1 MSNLSGNLS
10 GQSAIVTGASSG
22 MGRATALTLA
32 AAGAKVLAVARR
44 EAELKSLQQES
55 AAAGHEISILVAD
68 VSKKEDDEAMVKACL
83 EQFGKVDIAV
93 NAAGIN
99 LPDRLLEVLT
109 DENWHKLLD
118 INLTG
123 AYYLT
128 RALLGPMEAQ
138 GGGLIVHVGSISGR
152 WGDFSGVAYQAS
164 KHGLMGLSYGTM
176 MERREKGIRVSVS
189 CLASRTHRCC
199 RSARCLPPGEAG
211 QGDEAPGH
219 RGRGPVPG
227 LPARPHLRARADPDA
242 GHAPG
247 RRQQRSIETTVVATA
262 EALGLRGSG
271 DQRKKKKKIRKN

>member
-10 GQSAIVTGASSG
+10 GKSAIVTGASSG

-32 AAGAKVLAVARR
+32 AAGAKVLGVARR
-44 EAELKSLQQES
+44 EAELKSLQEEA
-55 AAAGHEISILVAD
+55 AAAGHEISILVGD
-68 VSKKEDDEAMVKACL
+68 VSKREDDEAMVKACL

-109 DENWHKLLD
+109 DENWHNLLN

-128 RALLGPMEAQ
+128 RALLEPMEAQ
-138 GGGLIVHVGSISGR
+138 GGGLIVHVGSVSGR

-176 MERREKGIRVSVS
+176 MERREKGIRVSVIM
-189 CLASRTHRCC
+189 
-199 RSARCLPPGEAG
+199 PGLCETPLL
-211 QGDEAPGH
+211 QK
-219 RGRGPVPG
+219 RPVPPSQEKLDKAMKPQDIADAALFLAC
-227 LPARPHLRARADPDA
+227 LPARTYVPELILM
-242 GHAPG
+242 PG
-247 RRQQRSIETTVVATA
+247 MLQCVGNNVA
-262 EALGLRGSG
+262 
-271 DQRKKKKKIRKN
+271 